1 MIAIFKREVRS
12 SFHGMIGYVL
22 TAFMLAATAIYVV
35 ALNLGYGLTDFGYYT
50 LYRTVFVLLLYIPVL
65 TMRCFAEERRT
76 RTDQLLLTS
85 PVSVW
90 GIVLGKFLAL
100 CVIFALPCLVDA
112 VMILVLAALGA
123 SGIATAANFAAL
135 LCYFLMGCAAIAIG
149 VFLSSLTEN
158 QIIAAVAGVAALLLA
173 YMMPS
178 LRSLFNAGSAVALVV
193 FVGIAGAASLLAG
206 LRTRSFV
213 LGCLAF
219 AVCCLGLTGLFLVKS
234 AWLTEAFSAVLS
246 ALCLFT
252 PFEDFVNNSFSIP
265 TLVYYLTVTAVFL
278 FLTAQGIEKRRWN

>member
-1 MIAIFKREVRS
+1 MTAIFKREVRS

-22 TAFMLAATAIYVV
+22 TAFMLAATAIYFV

-50 LYRTVFVLLLYIPVL
+50 LYRTTFCAAFVYP
-65 TMRCFAEERRT
+65 
-76 RTDQLLLTS
+76 
-85 PVSVW
+85 
-90 GIVLGKFLAL
+90 
-100 CVIFALPCLVDA
+100 
-112 VMILVLAALGA
+112 GA
-123 SGIATAANFAAL
+123 HHAL
-135 LCYFLMGCAAIAIG
+135 LCRGTPHPHRSAAAYQPGVCVGDRAGQILCPVRHLCTAVPCRCGHDPCTGRTGCHRHGHAGKPGSSAVLLSHGCAAIAIG

-219 AVCCLGLTGLFLVKS
+219 ACA
-234 AWLTEAFSAVLS
+234 AW
-246 ALCLFT
+246 
-252 PFEDFVNNSFSIP
+252 
-265 TLVYYLTVTAVFL
+265 
-278 FLTAQGIEKRRWN
+278 G